1 MTPHRMILNEFGDN
15 DTQALASGR
24 NELLGQLVRAD
35 LDPRDAVGIPD
46 VTIAGRCLASC
57 NP

>member
-1 MTPHRMILNEFGDN
+1 MILNEFGDN